1 MSKQTSGREAK
12 VGILPDT
19 PRQRNVK
26 MFDGFAKSPLW
37 ANLYRQELA
46 KESGKP
52 IIQML
57 MDENYREDIGVIFAS
72 GPKATS
78 VKAGDKIL
86 FSTNGHQITKVNGEE
101 LVVLREKSIIAVI
114 EGDNVQAGT
123 YKADRQ
129 MAGIE

>member
-1 MSKQTSGREAK
+1 MNISPVSDVVVIRRSAPQEVSAG
-12 VGILPDT
+12 GIHL
-19 PRQRNVK
+19 V
-26 MFDGFAKSPLW
+26 W
-37 ANLYRQELA
+37 
-46 KESGKP
+46 
-52 IIQML
+52 
-57 MDENYREDIGVIFAS
+57 DENYREDIGVIVAS

-78 VKAGDKIL
+78 VKPGDKIL